1 MDGIVSLLRA
11 LDNGTTWWMGGS
23 SSGGGVKDRHSGL
36 RVLSYHK
43 SKPVGCANPR
53 RFQYNALFH
62 TFFCLSFDQL
72 GALGDGSSGGDVKD
86 KHTGMM
92 VLSYHKSK
100 PVHGG
105 KNFLLI
111 VCRKVI

>member
-43 SKPVGCANPR
+43 SKPV
-53 RFQYNALFH
+53 
-62 TFFCLSFDQL
+62 
-72 GALGDGSSGGDVKD
+72 
-86 KHTGMM
+86 
-92 VLSYHKSK
+92 
-100 PVHGG
+100 HGG

-111 VCRKVI
+111 VCRKVIKNSTRSLLKRLPWVIKIYLIYQTSL

>member
-1 MDGIVSLLRA
+1 MDGKVSLLRA

-62 TFFCLSFDQL
+62 TFFAYLLTNLVPWVAVQVVVMSRISTL
-72 GALGDGSSGGDVKD
+72 G
-86 KHTGMM
+86 
-92 VLSYHKSK
+92 
-100 PVHGG
+100 
-105 KNFLLI
+105 
-111 VCRKVI
+111 

>member
-23 SSGGGVKDRHSGL
+23 SSGGGVKATGL
-36 RVLSYHK
+36 
-43 SKPVGCANPR
+43 
-53 RFQYNALFH
+53 
-62 TFFCLSFDQL
+62 
-72 GALGDGSSGGDVKD
+72 
-86 KHTGMM
+86 M

-111 VCRKVI
+111 DCRKVF

>member
-11 LDNGTTWWMGGS
+11 FDNGTTWWMDDS
-23 SSGGGVKDRHSGL
+23 SSDGGVKDRHNGL
-36 RVLSYHK
+36 
-43 SKPVGCANPR
+43 
-53 RFQYNALFH
+53 
-62 TFFCLSFDQL
+62 
-72 GALGDGSSGGDVKD
+72 
-86 KHTGMM
+86 M

-111 VCRKVI
+111 VCRKAI

>member
-43 SKPVGCANPR
+43 SIPI
-53 RFQYNALFH
+53 H
-62 TFFCLSFDQL
+62 I
-72 GALGDGSSGGDVKD
+72 
-86 KHTGMM
+86 
-92 VLSYHKSK
+92 
-100 PVHGG
+100 G
-105 KNFLLI
+105 KNLL
-111 VCRKVI
+111 